1 MKDKS
6 EKMNLSK
13 WLNMKDKSE
22 KMNLSKWPNMKD
34 NSKKMNLSKWLSM
47 KDNFQ
52 KESRMSVENESK
64 LIEKKLADFNDKK
77 SN

>member
-1 MKDKS
+1 
-6 EKMNLSK
+6 
-13 WLNMKDKSE
+13 
-22 KMNLSKWPNMKD
+22 MNLSKWPNMKD
-34 NSKKMNLSKWLSM
+34 NSKKMNLSKWLNM

>member
-6 EKMNLSK
+6 KKTNLSK
-13 WLNMKDKSE
+13 QLNMKDKSE
-22 KMNLSKWPNMKD
+22 KMNLSKQLN
-34 NSKKMNLSKWLSM
+34 M

-52 KESRMSVENESK
+52 KESRMSAENESK

>member
-1 MKDKS
+1 
-6 EKMNLSK
+6 
-13 WLNMKDKSE
+13 
-22 KMNLSKWPNMKD
+22 MKD
-34 NSKKMNLSKWLSM
+34 NSKKMNLSKWLNM

-52 KESRMSVENESK
+52 KESRMSAENESK